1 MKVVID
7 TNIFWVSVTRRSKSN
22 WLFQALL
29 DGKFTLCVS
38 EEILKEYEE
47 LIALRLS
54 PSTADAVIRLLEN
67 LPNVH
72 IVAPWFFWNLID
84 ADPDDNKFVDCAVAG
99 SANFLL
105 TQDRHFD
112 VLKTVEFPPVT
123 VLKLQEFKVLF

>member
-29 DGKFTLCVS
+29 EGEFMLCIS

-54 PSTADAVIRLLEN
+54 PPTADAVIRLLEN
-67 LPNVH
+67 LPNVDL
-72 IVAPWFFWNLID
+72 VAPWFFWNLIA
-84 ADPDDNKFVDCAVAG
+84 ADPEDNKFVDCAVAG
-99 SANFLL
+99 GANYLL
-105 TQDRHFD
+105 THDRHFD

-123 VLKLQEFKVLF
+123 VLKLQDFKALL